1 MGRHFAMWSCC
12 CLLQTLLALVVPAAA
27 GEPEWLE
34 VRSPHFSVVTDAG
47 EKRGRE
53 AALRFEQM
61 RAVFGALLTKA
72 KVTIPVPLQ
81 IVAFRNTKE
90 MRQFVPL
97 WKGKP
102 TQVAGLFEGNQDRSF
117 ILLDMSVEDPWQ
129 VVFHEYAHQLL
140 NGNTSA
146 QVQPWFDEGFAEFF
160 STIKVN
166 GKEADVGLV
175 SNNDFLVLQQT
186 GMMKIADLF
195 RVRQNSSVYNESGD
209 HRSVFYAESWLV
221 VHYIYDKQWVPK
233 LGPYFDLAL
242 DRGMPVEEA
251 IQQAFGLSAAD
262 LDKALRQYFSRHQF
276 LYYPIPAPAGI
287 ESSGYTVKPLAMPDA
302 KAVLADMHLHSPDY
316 QEKAVTEFE
325 DVLKLQPENPA
336 ALRGLG
342 YAYLVK
348 QDFRTAGEYFK
359 KATEHDS
366 KDPRALYYSAL
377 LAQREGKLGGRDR
390 ERLAVIKKQLENS
403 IALDPEF
410 ADAYSLLAFTYMSLG
425 EPDRALQTMSKAVA
439 LNPRNEGYFFNL
451 AEIYL
456 MNHMYDEAIALL
468 ERLQKSSNPG
478 IVAQA
483 GPALAI
489 ARDAKLAAAAGVP
502 VHIRSASGRQVEEEV
517 GSGPPGSPV
526 AAGNKVVSSKPPEE
540 SAPAEN
546 EAPKSVGPPKFLKG
560 RLVAVDCPTAPGAVL
575 TVISGAKTWKLHVR
589 DSVHVIVIGAD
600 KFSCGWTNQR
610 VAINYRE
617 SGEASGEIISVEI
630 Q

>member
-1 MGRHFAMWSCC
+1 MRRHFALWFWC
-12 CLLQTLLALVVPAAA
+12 CLLLALLGLVPPALA
-27 GEPEWLE
+27 GEPEWVE

-53 AALRFEQM
+53 VALRFEQM

-81 IVAFRNTKE
+81 IVAFRSTKE

-102 TQVAGLFEGNQDRSF
+102 TQVAGLFEGNEDRTF
-117 ILLDMSVEDPWQ
+117 IMLDMSTEDPWQ

-262 LDKALRQYFSRHQF
+262 LDKALRQYFSRHQSARTPSF
-276 LYYPIPAPAGI
+276 HWIFFP
-287 ESSGYTVKPLAMPDA
+287 SS
-302 KAVLADMHLHSPDY
+302 
-316 QEKAVTEFE
+316 
-325 DVLKLQPENPA
+325 
-336 ALRGLG
+336 
-342 YAYLVK
+342 
-348 QDFRTAGEYFK
+348 
-359 KATEHDS
+359 
-366 KDPRALYYSAL
+366 
-377 LAQREGKLGGRDR
+377 
-390 ERLAVIKKQLENS
+390 
-403 IALDPEF
+403 
-410 ADAYSLLAFTYMSLG
+410 
-425 EPDRALQTMSKAVA
+425 
-439 LNPRNEGYFFNL
+439 
-451 AEIYL
+451 
-456 MNHMYDEAIALL
+456 
-468 ERLQKSSNPG
+468 
-478 IVAQA
+478 
-483 GPALAI
+483 
-489 ARDAKLAAAAGVP
+489 
-502 VHIRSASGRQVEEEV
+502 
-517 GSGPPGSPV
+517 
-526 AAGNKVVSSKPPEE
+526 
-540 SAPAEN
+540 
-546 EAPKSVGPPKFLKG
+546 
-560 RLVAVDCPTAPGAVL
+560 
-575 TVISGAKTWKLHVR
+575 
-589 DSVHVIVIGAD
+589 
-600 KFSCGWTNQR
+600 
-610 VAINYRE
+610 
-617 SGEASGEIISVEI
+617 
-630 Q
+630 